1 MDYGRL
7 NYAGN
12 LLLNFVLLSWILLP
26 VIGHN
31 RHGDGFQLRTSSG
44 CTLSNTTTLK
54 CSKIKVEEIQ
64 LPPTIHRLI
73 LQSVSGKTVNT
84 ANISYLQWTDSELT
98 DINSSITH
106 PAAIYMLD
114 VSRNNIN
121 ILYHFQFSSFTNLQI
136 LNMSQN
142 QINDLPRTVFNSLN
156 LERLYLSNNRLY
168 AIPFQV
174 FSPMKNLRILDLS
187 HNFIVTILDHF
198 FKFNKYIEELF
209 LNDNKIA
216 KLTSNALEDL
226 ADLKILDLSNN
237 SLNFI
242 SKGLFDS
249 LYKLEYLNLAGN
261 PITNLASGT
270 FRSLQ
275 SLKHLDLSNNKLKQL
290 TFGLFHFSQRI
301 VSLVLDNTF
310 IEVIHNTEL
319 LGLPHLEY
327 LYIRNNKFLKEI
339 ETYVF
344 DDTHFLKELDMRGN
358 AMTFLPLSITNLT
371 ELYKLNIADN
381 PWACDCRMFWFA
393 SWVENRKRNIS
404 LSELSCG
411 PHAYPNDMMPTLQH
425 LNCTGPRIVYKT
437 PTNQYRLKT
446 AALLECRYL
455 ANPPPSITWITPTR
469 EVYHWNPDST
479 IADVFNKHPHSHD
492 QALIPLRTIPPRIQI
507 LDNGTLYIQNLTR
520 ADCGRYTCYA
530 SNPIANLSSDVLLH
544 IDPTDWN
551 NIRIQSIIVGFYCAG
566 TFLGLTL
573 LVQFLLYILNKLE
586 FLSYLD
592 R

>member
-1 MDYGRL
+1 MDYSRL
-7 NYAGN
+7 NYAGI
-12 LLLNFVLLSWILLP
+12 LLFTAVLLSWLLLP

-31 RHGDGFQLRTSSG
+31 RHGDGYQLRTSSG
-44 CTLSNTTTLK
+44 CILSDLTTLK
-54 CSKIKVEEIQ
+54 CSKIKLEEIQ
-64 LPPTIHRLI
+64 FTPTVQRLI
-73 LQSVSGKTVNT
+73 LQYVSGESVNT
-84 ANISYLQWTDSELT
+84 ANITYLQWTDSELV

-106 PAAIYMLD
+106 PASLEALD
-114 VSRNNIN
+114 VSRNDIN
-121 ILYHFQFSSFTNLQI
+121 ILYNYQFSSFANLRV
-136 LNMSQN
+136 LNMSRN
-142 QINDLPRTVFNSLN
+142 QINDLPRTVFDSLN
-156 LERLYLSNNRLY
+156 LERLYLSDNRLY

-174 FSPMKNLRILDLS
+174 FAPMKNLRILDLS

-198 FKFNKYIEELF
+198 FKFNKYIEELL

-226 ADLKILDLSNN
+226 ADLRSLDLSNN
-237 SLNFI
+237 SLTFI

-249 LYKLEYLNLAGN
+249 LHKLEYLNLAGN

-275 SLKHLDLSNNKLKQL
+275 SLTRLDLSDNKLKQL

-301 VSLVLDNTF
+301 VSLKLDNTL
-310 IEVIHNTEL
+310 IEIIHNTEL

-344 DDTHFLKELDMRGN
+344 DDTSMIKELDISGN
-358 AMTFLPLSITNLT
+358 SMSFLPLSLANLT
-371 ELYKLNIADN
+371 RLEKLNISDN

-393 SWVENRKRNIS
+393 PWVEYRRNIT

-411 PHAYPNDMMPTLQH
+411 PHAYPNDMIPTLQH
-425 LNCTGPRIVYKT
+425 LNCTGPTIIYKT

-446 AALLECRYL
+446 SALLECRYL
-455 ANPPPSITWITPTR
+455 ANPPPSITWVTPNR
-469 EVYHWNPDST
+469 EVYHWNPDPT
-479 IADVFNKHPHSHD
+479 VADLFHKHPHAHD
-492 QALIPLRTIPPRIQI
+492 PFLTPLRTIPPRIQV
-507 LDNGTLYIQNLTR
+507 LDNGTLYVQNVTR

-530 SNPIANLSSDVLLH
+530 SNPVANFSSDVLLH

-551 NIRIQSIIVGFYCAG
+551 NIRIQSIIVGFNCAG
-566 TFLGLTL
+566 AFLALTL
-573 LVQFLLYILNKLE
+573 LVQLLRYILDK
-586 FLSYLD
+586 
-592 R
+592 